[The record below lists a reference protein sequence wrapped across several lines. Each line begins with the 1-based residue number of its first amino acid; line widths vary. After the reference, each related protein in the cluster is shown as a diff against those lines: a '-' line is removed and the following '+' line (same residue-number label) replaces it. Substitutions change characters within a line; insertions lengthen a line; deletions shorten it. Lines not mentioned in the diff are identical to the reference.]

1 MYGQDLEFILVV
13 LAVAIACL
21 GIVAAIEYIMQGGD
35 DDGR

>member
-21 GIVAAIEYIMQGGD
+21 GIIAAVEYVMKGGD